1 MGDEQSAKNAAET
14 ALIAAEVARVAA
26 ATAAE
31 VARTVAAQAAQVAS
45 EVLRVSQ
52 DVRVLRMWLVGDID
66 ERTGT
71 PISGALGRL
80 ESLEVRVEKWDAA
93 RKWVIGAAVSVI
105 IAAATSGATSMATH
119 IQGNGVH

>member
-1 MGDEQSAKNAAET
+1 MGEEQAAAQTAAET

-31 VARTVAAQAAQVAS
+31 VARTVAAQAAQVAT
-45 EVLRVSQ
+45 EVLRVAE

-93 RKWVIGAAVSVI
+93 RRWVIGAAISVI
-105 IAAATSGATSMATH
+105 IAAASNGASH
-119 IQGNGVH
+119 LQEIRFH